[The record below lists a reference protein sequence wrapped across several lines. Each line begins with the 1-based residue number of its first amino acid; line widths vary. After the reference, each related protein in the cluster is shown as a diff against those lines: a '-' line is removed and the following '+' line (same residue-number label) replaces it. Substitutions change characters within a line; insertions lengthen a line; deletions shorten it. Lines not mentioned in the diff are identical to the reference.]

1 MGKFLFASFKDG
13 SNILGPLDGDQMTD
27 MADIRLKGIK
37 VNKNIF
43 DSNFIIGHFDIVKL
57 VESD

>member
-27 MADIRLKGIK
+27 MIDMRLKGIK
-37 VNKNIF
+37 CNKNIF
-43 DSNFIIGHFDIVKL
+43 DTNFIVGHFDIVHIP
-57 VESD
+57 ES